1 MPTFTISRFCISA
14 LLAAAG
20 LAMSVTHASAASQ
33 CKGMLENACLADGDC
48 RTGYTCLKEIG
59 LASGGT
65 STYSNGLCVPGDCSE
80 TGCPTGYT
88 CQAVTDSSGN
98 MRNVCGR

>member
-33 CKGMLENACLADGDC
+33 CKGLLENACLADGDC
-48 RTGYTCLKEIG
+48 TWVTSYTRKDGRTVSSHCKLKSGRKGEQR
-59 LASGGT
+59 ASAA
-65 STYSNGLCVPGDCSE
+65 SPKL
-80 TGCPTGYT
+80 
-88 CQAVTDSSGN
+88 SSS
-98 MRNVCGR
+98 R